1 MVLGALVLVAVLVAV
16 VFIAGNLCI
25 AQGFVNGFSR
35 VK

>member
-16 VFIAGNLCI
+16 VVMGRNLRI